1 MRRTFL
7 ALVIT
12 MGSAQAQVP
21 MTAGPGVIPCAEFAE
36 YYRKNPSLA
45 EVQSF
50 AWAQGYWSAV
60 NEAVRAR
67 GEATRD
73 LRSVPN
79 PTKKQL
85 LRSFCDKRPL
95 ASYIDAV
102 RELYLTFPESPRSP

>member
-1 MRRTFL
+1 MRRTLL
-7 ALVIT
+7 ALVMMTIP
-12 MGSAQAQVP
+12 AQAQLP

-36 YYRKNPSLA
+36 FYRRNPAVA

-67 GEATRD
+67 GEPSRD
-73 LRSVPN
+73 LRVVPN

-95 ASYIDAV
+95 ANYIDAV
-102 RELYLTFPESPRSP
+102 RELYLTFPENPRSP